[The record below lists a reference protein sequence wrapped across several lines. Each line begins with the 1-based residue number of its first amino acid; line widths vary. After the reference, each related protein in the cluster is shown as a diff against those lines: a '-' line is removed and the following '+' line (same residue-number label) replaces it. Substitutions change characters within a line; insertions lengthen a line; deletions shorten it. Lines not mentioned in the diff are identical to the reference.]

1 MVWVLVA
8 AIAFSA
14 PRVPAYV
21 SPEESAKEL
30 GIPKGPIP
38 EIRDGGLWF
47 GPEAV
52 RYLKHGITSAEPQSD
67 ARAARAWAWGVED
80 GVEKSKDLLADT
92 VKRAEDAENAKWYW
106 LMGGALG
113 GVVVGSLLK

>member
-1 MVWVLVA
+1 MVWILVA

-30 GIPKGPIP
+30 GIPKGTRP
-38 EIRDGGLWF
+38 ETRDGGLWF
-47 GPEAV
+47 GPEAT
-52 RYLKHGITSAEPQSD
+52 RYLKHAITSAEPQSN
-67 ARAARAWAWGVED
+67 ARAARAWAYGVED
-80 GVEKSKDLLADT
+80 GVEKSKGLLSEAAQ
-92 VKRAEDAENAKWYW
+92 RAEDAENDKWYW
-106 LMGGALG
+106 LLGGALG